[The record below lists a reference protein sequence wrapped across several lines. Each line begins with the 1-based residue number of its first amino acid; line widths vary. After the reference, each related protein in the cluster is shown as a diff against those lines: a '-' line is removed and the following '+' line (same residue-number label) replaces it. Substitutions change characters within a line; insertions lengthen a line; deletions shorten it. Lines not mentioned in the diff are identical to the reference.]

1 MEKERLKLLVLI
13 VSAYSILIYNL
24 NYLKTYLVLE
34 SMLYLFTLRALVTL
48 RDRASLS
55 TLQQMTFNAFK
66 SFFVH
71 IIFDSFLFEEV
82 VLFNKE
88 YVLGWARNELIA
100 QTLVFITLK
109 HFLKAEKLIRVREV
123 AALIDVCFG
132 VVVIILFRLVNNM
145 AVSSNFSI
153 QYIMLLQI
161 LCMQLMEPLG
171 ATIYDF
177 LVLRQRRGFWLKF
190 GLWLAP
196 MSALLIAFYRFHDCR
211 GHECELGSGA
221 IIMGYSVLL
230 TLLGNYLPVYS

>member
-1 MEKERLKLLVLI
+1 
-13 VSAYSILIYNL
+13 
-24 NYLKTYLVLE
+24 
-34 SMLYLFTLRALVTL
+34 
-48 RDRASLS
+48 
-55 TLQQMTFNAFK
+55 MTFNAFK

-145 AVSSNFSI
+145 VGGLGDEVAMILGFEGPADVVEAQVAIAQELLEPADREEYASPMANHDDL
-153 QYIMLLQI
+153 LLQRAP
-161 LCMQLMEPLG
+161 EPSDDPTPETEDG
-171 ATIYDF
+171 E
-177 LVLRQRRGFWLKF
+177 R
-190 GLWLAP
+190 
-196 MSALLIAFYRFHDCR
+196 ALPRKPAKRCGPTR
-211 GHECELGSGA
+211 SSGSSGA
-221 IIMGYSVLL
+221 APSGTPRARGSSAP
-230 TLLGNYLPVYS
+230 TW